1 MESSLARSL
10 IERAHGNVEMLLALV
25 EFLLISG
32 QVESR
37 ESGIVLSSLAKPS
50 GWPNDEESL
59 TADLAHV
66 LLCSDF
72 GSNLAYRLMW
82 CGVALGA
89 AWREEVV
96 AEVLLENGVAIE
108 DVPPLLALSQFLGS
122 LNASSSPALLFD
134 GALTRT
140 RLLEHLPDNNRSRE
154 CLNPLCV
161 SCYSFRT

>member
-1 MESSLARSL
+1 
-10 IERAHGNVEMLLALV
+10 MLLALV
-25 EFLLISG
+25 EFLISG

-37 ESGIVLSSLAKPS
+37 ESRIVLSRGSLQS
-50 GWPNDEESL
+50 NDEELSL
-59 TADLAHV
+59 IYV

-96 AEVLLENGVAIE
+96 AEVLLENGVAIS
-108 DVPPLLALSQFLGS
+108 PATQLSQFLGS

-140 RLLEHLPDNNRSRE
+140 RLLEHLPTITAVENVEFHSAY
-154 CLNPLCV
+154 LV
-161 SCYSFRT
+161 IRT